1 METSLMYNT
10 TAEGLYV
17 GDGKTGY
24 NAVDMRTYTWDWY
37 YPIYYPVY
45 RTVKDNR
52 YEVAFKIM
60 KVFLK
65 NGYFKKITI
74 EKHNK
79 MIEDI
84 VKELGSYLN

>member
-1 METSLMYNT
+1 MENKTTMYVSSDTS
-10 TAEGLYV
+10 GLNV
-17 GDGKTGY
+17 GSSTGSNCY
-24 NAVDMRTYTWDWY
+24 FPYDDWRWDR
-37 YPIYYPVY
+37 YYPVY
-45 RTVKDNR
+45 YPVYKEVNDNR

-84 VKELGSYLN
+84 VKELN